1 MKLIKFYII
10 IITLISVLNANDV
23 NTGIINDYT
32 LSTKKEAQVAIRLI
46 EKYLNEAGF
55 EIHLKFYDK
64 SENIINDYINNKLK
78 TVIIDY
84 ASYFQNKKTI
94 DKLSRKRWFTPMN
107 KDNIYAQYYF
117 IKNKNLKL
125 NFKNMG
131 ESQIVFMGQNAK
143 NWFESFL
150 MKENSISL
158 KDISENVID
167 NLKVTN
173 VVSKVFFNKNYAA
186 IISKSYYDVAIT
198 LNPSLK
204 KQIEIVK
211 MSKPIFMPYIAF
223 TRKNSQ
229 KSFDEIVDY
238 LGRKGFYVNPAYSV
252 SKPIIPRDEELEE
265 LNSFYSEYFTL
276 KKKYK

>member
-78 TVIIDY
+78 MVIIDY

-238 LGRKGFYVNPAYSV
+238 LGKKGFYVNPAYSV